1 MLWQIYH
8 FSGLLEFQCLILPGT
23 RGRSSC
29 HIWPAFARVTPV
41 LPIRQ
46 GCFPHF
52 TASLTSVL
60 RPVEQDV
67 FIARLYLLIVGTY
80 ECQPF
85 VPPAS
90 DTDSYTV
97 LLHSPNEDVRLKT
110 SHLERIPSSP
120 AGTTG
125 KVLNGRLK

>member
-1 MLWQIYH
+1 M
-8 FSGLLEFQCLILPGT
+8 
-23 RGRSSC
+23 
-29 HIWPAFARVTPV
+29 

-52 TASLTSVL
+52 T
-60 RPVEQDV
+60 EQDV

-80 ECQPF
+80 ECQQF

-97 LLHSPNEDVRLKT
+97 LLHSPNENVRLKT

-120 AGTTG
+120 TGTTG